1 MKDKTEISEG
11 RWVTAEWLE
20 HLDWLRR
27 EVWPQE
33 TSYDA
38 QDRLPKEES
47 GQSSSTADGTPEINP
62 KVFPPLDEAS
72 CSASY
77 FIDYRVAFTQ
87 SVKAV
92 REETNQNAI
101 AYLINNGW
109 IPLKVVNIDRKFP
122 KYALGC
128 VNMNHYDYDMV
139 IADQMACL
147 KHTQSFYHR
156 CLVFASQIRGAISNL
171 LMCRS

>member
-1 MKDKTEISEG
+1 MKKEINTQ
-11 RWVTAEWLE
+11 R
-20 HLDWLRR
+20 
-27 EVWPQE
+27 
-33 TSYDA
+33 
-38 QDRLPKEES
+38 
-47 GQSSSTADGTPEINP
+47 QSSSTADGTPEINP
-62 KVFPPLDEAS
+62 KASPPLDEAS

>member
-1 MKDKTEISEG
+1 MKNENNTQ
-11 RWVTAEWLE
+11 R
-20 HLDWLRR
+20 
-27 EVWPQE
+27 
-33 TSYDA
+33 
-38 QDRLPKEES
+38 
-47 GQSSSTADGTPEINP
+47 QSSSTADGTPEINP
-62 KVFPPLDEAS
+62 KVPPPLDGAS

-109 IPLKVVNIDRKFP
+109 IPLKVVNVDRKSP

-128 VNMNHYDYDMV
+128 VNMSHYDYDMV

>member
-1 MKDKTEISEG
+1 MKNEINTQRLSPSSPQEQAEPHLEAGEG
-11 RWVTAEWLE
+11 LDVTA
-20 HLDWLRR
+20 
-27 EVWPQE
+27 
-33 TSYDA
+33 
-38 QDRLPKEES
+38 
-47 GQSSSTADGTPEINP
+47 
-62 KVFPPLDEAS
+62 